1 MIRKAYSIR
10 SCMIRHRRRWIT
22 ALPVAA
28 LLVAALSLA
37 GADTAA
43 AQAGQRIFR
52 SVPAPGDTTHV
63 AVPGGRFEKG
73 GFGRWFYGSD
83 YRQLW
88 TTPLE
93 LPVLDLNA
101 VGGGLSPM
109 RPGGAGQSISLHFM
123 GEDGR
128 RYTVRSIDKD
138 PSKRLLDE
146 LKDTVVE
153 DVIQDLVSAHL
164 PAAGLVVDA
173 LMEATGVL
181 HAPHRLVVIPD
192 DPRLESFREEYAG
205 LIGTLQEHP
214 SEAPG
219 NEPGFAGSRRVSG
232 TERLYEGL
240 EESPCERVDARA
252 YLKARMIDFLIGDS
266 DRHRGQW
273 RWGPVSGRRLLHVA
287 AGPRRPRQGLHR
299 PGRSV
304 HETGAPDRAPSSSVF
319 RRNIRTTRGCPARA
333 GNWIGGCW
341 PNWNGT
347 RGRPWSPR
355 YSPICRT
362 R

>member
-1 MIRKAYSIR
+1 MLRKAYSIR

-22 ALPVAA
+22 TLPVAV

-63 AVPGGRFEKG
+63 AVPGGRFEMG

-93 LPVLDLNA
+93 LPVLDLDA

-164 PAAGLVVDA
+164 
-173 LMEATGVL
+173 
-181 HAPHRLVVIPD
+181 
-192 DPRLESFREEYAG
+192 
-205 LIGTLQEHP
+205 
-214 SEAPG
+214 
-219 NEPGFAGSRRVSG
+219 
-232 TERLYEGL
+232 
-240 EESPCERVDARA
+240 
-252 YLKARMIDFLIGDS
+252 
-266 DRHRGQW
+266 
-273 RWGPVSGRRLLHVA
+273 
-287 AGPRRPRQGLHR
+287 
-299 PGRSV
+299 
-304 HETGAPDRAPSSSVF
+304 
-319 RRNIRTTRGCPARA
+319 
-333 GNWIGGCW
+333 
-341 PNWNGT
+341 
-347 RGRPWSPR
+347 
-355 YSPICRT
+355 
-362 R
+362 